1 MSYLNGV
8 TGYREDILANR
19 SIIKRGNFALIEPDG
34 IVKNVIPNFENCE
47 VTILSSPKL
56 GASFV
61 DYLLNIEK
69 GGHSHLGFGE
79 DGIETFLYVFEGDLK
94 VWNEEKEAQLTDGG
108 FIFCPENRKLYFEN
122 TGDKKVRA
130 FLYKRKYE
138 PIEGRSAYTVI
149 GNINDIEWMEYEG
162 MKDVLVKDFL
172 PSATDIGFDMNFHI
186 LSFKPGAC
194 HGYIETHVQEHGAY
208 IYSGQGMYNLDNN
221 WIPVKKGD
229 YLFMGAYSLQAAYGV
244 GRDEDFAYIYSKDC
258 NRDIKL

>member
-1 MSYLNGV
+1 MSYLNKV
-8 TGYREDILANR
+8 TGYREDILTNR
-19 SIIKRGNFALIEPDG
+19 SIVKRGNFALIEPDG
-34 IVKNVIPNFENCE
+34 IVKNIIPNFEKCE

-69 GGHSHLGFGE
+69 GGYNHSGFGG
-79 DGIETFLYVFEGDLK
+79 DGIETFLYVFEGNLK

-108 FIFCPENRKLYFEN
+108 FIFCPENRRLYFEN

-130 FLYKRKYE
+130 FLYKRRYDR
-138 PIEGRSAYTVI
+138 IEGHSAYTVI
-149 GNINDIEWMEYEG
+149 DNINDIQWVEYEG
-162 MKDVLVKDFL
+162 MKDVLIKDFL
-172 PSATDIGFDMNFHI
+172 PAATDIGFDMNFHI

-194 HGYIETHVQEHGAY
+194 HGYIETHIQEHGAY

-221 WIPVKKGD
+221 WIPVQKGD

>member
-69 GGHSHLGFGE
+69 GGHNHSGFGG
-79 DGIETFLYVFEGDLK
+79 DGIETFLYVFEGNLK
-94 VWNEEKEAQLTDGG
+94 VWNEEKEAHLTDGG
-108 FIFCPENRKLYFEN
+108 FIFCPEDKKLYFEN

-130 FLYKRKYE
+130 FLYKRRYDR
-138 PIEGRSAYTVI
+138 IEGHSAYTVI
-149 GNINDIEWMEYEG
+149 DNINDVQWVEYEG

-186 LSFKPGAC
+186 LAFKPGAC
-194 HGYIETHVQEHGAY
+194 HGYIETHIQEHGAY

-221 WIPVKKGD
+221 WVPVKKGD

-258 NRDIKL
+258 NRDVKL